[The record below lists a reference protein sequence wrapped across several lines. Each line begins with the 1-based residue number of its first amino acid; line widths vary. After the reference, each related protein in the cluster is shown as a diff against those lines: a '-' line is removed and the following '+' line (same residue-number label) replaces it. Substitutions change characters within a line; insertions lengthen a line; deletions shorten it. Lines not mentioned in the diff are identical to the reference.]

1 MNRAMPIQRIQDER
15 LALKNL
21 QNIRYVYVLQTLG
34 IIGILAYK
42 FVAEGMNSLIENPS
56 LLMLFIVSTILL
68 AFLSNGRDERLLLR
82 NLQIMRIAYAIQ
94 TLGIIGI
101 LLYDF
106 ILSGMNGMKQNPL
119 WILFIVVSTILAF
132 LSMDS
137 SVEHETNDSSP
148 LKGLL
153 ISLLVVTG
161 ISIVTGIFTSYSEGF
176 TGVDGLLTGGLF
188 LICGSVPFL
197 FIYNL
202 RKKKRDENMDE

>member
-1 MNRAMPIQRIQDER
+1 MPIQRIQDER